1 MSGQQEFCAGVKILL
16 ERMKTNPEDFGYNKL
31 SPQTLRPIE
40 PRFGR
45 FADLMEGVITGKD
58 RDKLLLGWAE
68 WHYLTKEEQSALIAG
83 FKEMRRMEFDKRVME
98 RVFDE
103 DYYQRQEQAEIDR
116 INMQKQMYISPLQ
129 GLQNVQPGQFQT
141 ITTDNTS
148 GGFFGGI
155 TAALGLK

>member
-1 MSGQQEFCAGVKILL
+1 MSEQQEFCAGVKILL

-83 FKEMRRMEFDKRVME
+83 FKDMRRGQFDKLVME

-103 DYYQRQEQAEIDR
+103 DYYQRQEREQYEMEQIKKQVYMSQLQAQSAQR
-116 INMQKQMYISPLQ
+116 
-129 GLQNVQPGQFQT
+129 GQIQT
-141 ITTDNTS
+141 VVADNTS
-148 GGFFGGI
+148 NGI
-155 TAALGLK
+155 LGSITNALGLK